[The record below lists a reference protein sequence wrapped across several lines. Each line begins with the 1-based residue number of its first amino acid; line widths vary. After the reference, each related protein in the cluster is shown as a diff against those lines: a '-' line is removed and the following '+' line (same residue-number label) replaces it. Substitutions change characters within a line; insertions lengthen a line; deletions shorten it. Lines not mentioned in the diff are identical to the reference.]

1 MKQKV
6 KFELLQPVMCGG
18 IRIEN
23 NFFESEAFIRG
34 SVLRAAFANQILLE
48 CPYADCKS
56 SDGKYNFIEI
66 KNADGRCKECQY
78 NQICKLFGDM
88 TFSCAYPEN
97 SIPAPFTAKKC
108 KKCGTNHK
116 IKDTLVESGMIVCD
130 ECKAKKADDI
140 ARMENLKGLIC
151 QDGEKT
157 VSLKVPK
164 TLSTHTAINYHSHIA
179 DDGSLFS
186 IKAIEKG
193 QIYTAIIDDCNS
205 GMLNI
210 GDVIYS
216 GKYSSCGFGKMKI
229 VDLQPVSDC
238 SESDIKERIEK
249 FNIRFNTNNQVSV
262 LLISDMLPLEIN
274 ISDNV
279 LTNEEY
285 LEYWQKSIFGSDE
298 LPFSILKIFTETQL
312 YSGFDTSKSWGN
324 WKQTNPELLLK
335 KGTSLLLEIKEN
347 YFDEAIE
354 TLTKMQN
361 NGIGK
366 KTQDGFGQ
374 VEICHP
380 IHCTGVKSE

>member
-6 KFELLQPVMCGG
+6 NFELLQPVMCGG
-18 IRIEN
+18 VRIEK

-34 SVLRAAFANQILLE
+34 NVIRAAFATQILLE
-48 CPYADCKS
+48 CPFADRKS
-56 SDGKYNFIEI
+56 SEGKYNFIEI
-66 KNADGRCKECQY
+66 KDADGRCLDCRY
-78 NQICKLFGDM
+78 NKICNSFGNM

-108 KKCGTNHK
+108 KKCDTKHK
-116 IKDTLVESGMIVCD
+116 IKDILVESGMIVCD
-130 ECKAKKADDI
+130 ECKANNANDI

-151 QDGEKT
+151 QDGEKF
-157 VSLKVPK
+157 VSLKIPM
-164 TLSTHTAINYHSHIA
+164 TLSTHTAINYHSHTA
-179 DDGSLFS
+179 ADGSLFS

-193 QIYTAIIDDCNS
+193 QIYTTIINDC
-205 GMLNI
+205 GTDMLNI
-210 GDVIYS
+210 FDVIYA

-229 VDLQPVSDC
+229 IDLQPVSDF
-238 SESDIKERIEK
+238 SMSDIKERIEN
-249 FNIRFNTNNQVSV
+249 FNIRFNKHNLASV
-262 LLISDMLPLEIN
+262 LLITDMLPLETD
-274 ISDNV
+274 ISDKV

-285 LEYWQKSIFGSDE
+285 LEYWQKSIFGTNE
-298 LPFSILKIFTETQL
+298 LPFSISKIHTETQL

-324 WKQTNPELLLK
+324 WKQTTPDLLLK

-347 YFDEAIE
+347 CFDEAIE
-354 TLTKMQN
+354 ILTKMQN

-380 IHCTGVKSE
+380 IHCTGVK